1 MEEKVEVIVKYHG
14 SLDSLREM
22 GVQVDTLYGGFAILL
37 LGESQVALLKDMEQ
51 IEYMEI
57 PRQFYYEQVDVAESA
72 CFPSL
77 LVRDDG
83 GEGVL
88 LAILDSGIMLQN
100 PEFLDDEGR
109 TRVRFLYDEG
119 QRRVWTKEAIDELL
133 EEEDAVLPGADI
145 SGHGTAVAGI
155 AAGSITGL
163 AKGAELLI
171 VKLASQSPEG
181 FPGTTTI
188 MRGATFAM
196 DKALEE
202 NKPLV
207 MNLSFG
213 NTYGAHDG
221 SSILEQ
227 YLDVLCQRGKTSI
240 VVGAGNEGNTGGH
253 VYTTGR
259 ERETIPFLVGA
270 YETSLSVQIWY
281 AGEDDYEF
289 SLTAPDGTSIRLEQ
303 EISTGRY
310 LVAYPGVVAY
320 ITYEESSPYRTKQ
333 ELFVELFAEDGYLT
347 QGEWQVWINPGEV
360 KVGGIDLYLPSGEA
374 RSTSTRFVQ
383 ATPDK
388 TITIP
393 ATAGRVISVGAYD
406 TRYGSYATFSG
417 RGYVLRGEREEDVY
431 EVKPDLAAPGV
442 GITAPG
448 IYGGMVTVNGTS
460 FATPVVSAAAAIL
473 MQEGIV
479 KGRDPYLYGERLK
492 ALLRK
497 GTKSGRGLEIPSDTL
512 GYGFLCL
519 ESVLE

>member
-1 MEEKVEVIVKYHG
+1 MEEKTEVIVKYHG
-14 SLDSLREM
+14 SLEVLREM
-22 GVQVDTLYGGFAILL
+22 DIQVDELYGGFAILL
-37 LGESQVALLKDMEQ
+37 LNESQVELLKSIEQ
-51 IEYMEI
+51 IEYMEL
-57 PRQFYYEQVDVAESA
+57 PKQFYYEQVNVAQSA
-72 CFPSL
+72 CFPTSVL
-77 LVRDDG
+77 GSDG

-88 LAILDSGIMLQN
+88 LAILDSGIMLEN
-100 PEFLDDEGR
+100 PEFLDESGG
-109 TRVRFLYDEG
+109 TKVRFLYDEA
-119 QRRVWTKEAIDELL
+119 QRKVWTKEEIDILL
-133 EEEDAVLPGADI
+133 TVGGMLPGTDI

-155 AAGSITGL
+155 AAGNITGL

-171 VKLASQSPEG
+171 VKLAPQSPEG

-240 VVGAGNEGNTGGH
+240 VVGAGNEGTTDGH
-253 VYTTGR
+253 VYTIGKVR
-259 ERETIPFLVGA
+259 EVIPFFMGA
-270 YETSLSVQIWY
+270 YEGDLSVQIWY
-281 AGEDDYEF
+281 AGEDEYEF
-289 SLTAPDGTSIRLEQ
+289 SLIAPDGTTIRLEQ
-303 EISTGRY
+303 EINVGRY
-310 LVAYPGVVAY
+310 RVEYPDVVAY

-333 ELFVELFAEDGYLT
+333 ELFIELFAEDGYLT
-347 QGEWQVWINPGEV
+347 QGEWQVLIEPKNV

-374 RSTSTRFVQ
+374 RSSATRFIQ

-393 ATAGRVISVGAYD
+393 ATAERVISVGAYD
-406 TRYGSYATFSG
+406 TRYGSYAPFSG
-417 RGYVLRGEREEDVY
+417 RGYVLEGQREADVY

-460 FATPVVSAAAAIL
+460 FATPIVSAAAAIL
-473 MQEGIV
+473 MQQGIIN
-479 KGRDPYLYGERLK
+479 GRDPYLYGERLK
-492 ALLRK
+492 TLLRK
-497 GTKSGRGLEIPSDTL
+497 GARSRRGMEMPSDTL
-512 GYGFLCL
+512 GFGFLCVGNAL
-519 ESVLE
+519 E